1 VVIVFVVTILS
12 VTAIA
17 ISIEDGAR
25 ASTMIGLILAPLT
38 TVLGILAV
46 FGKVSNLETR
56 MGDVQSDTRDLTNGL
71 LDAKVRAAVADVIG
85 PELVHEEAREQV
97 ALDRER
103 RAQKNAAADTATTLL
118 VTNALPEV

>member
-1 VVIVFVVTILS
+1 MSTPTPTPTPRISSTLIWCVVIVFVVTILS

-46 FGKVSNLETR
+46 FGPAINTKRLA
-56 MGDVQSDTRDLTNGL
+56 L
-71 LDAKVRAAVADVIG
+71 L
-85 PELVHEEAREQV
+85 
-97 ALDRER
+97 
-103 RAQKNAAADTATTLL
+103 
-118 VTNALPEV
+118 